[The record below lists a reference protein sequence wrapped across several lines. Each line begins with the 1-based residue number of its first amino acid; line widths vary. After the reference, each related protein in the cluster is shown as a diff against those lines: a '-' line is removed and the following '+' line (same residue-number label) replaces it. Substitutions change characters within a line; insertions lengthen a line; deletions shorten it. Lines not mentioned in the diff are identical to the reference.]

1 MEPMENPLAKKLK
14 LQPGEKNLILQAPE
28 SFKKAIEPIP
38 FDPSPQAAGY
48 DFVQLF
54 VRNIEELEVKAPAA
68 IKALKEDGKLW
79 FCYPKKSSPLFTDLH
94 RDHGWEVVHKAGYGG
109 VAAVSIDDSWSA
121 LRFRHESKVD
131 RKKGSRAKAGN
142 KPAGKQ
148 LLEMPEYIRVALQAH
163 PKEEAFFKSLAYTHR
178 KEYVQ
183 WIIDA
188 KRADT
193 RQRRLSQMLELLKD
207 GKKGRYE

>member
-1 MEPMENPLAKKLK
+1 MENPLVKKLK
-14 LQPGEKNLILQAPE
+14 LHSREKNLILQAPE
-28 SFKKAIEPIP
+28 SFKETIQPVP
-38 FDPSPQAAGY
+38 FDESPQSDSY
-48 DFVQLF
+48 DYVQLF
-54 VRNIEELEVKAPAA
+54 VRNIEELEAKAPAA

-79 FCYPKKSSPLFTDLH
+79 FCYPKKNSPLFTDLH
-94 RDHGWEVVHKAGYGG
+94 RDHGWEVVHKAGFGE
-109 VAAVSIDDSWSA
+109 VAAVSVDDTWSA

-131 RKKGSRAKAGN
+131 RKEGSMVKTDS
-142 KPAGKQ
+142 KPAGEQ
-148 LLEMPEYIRVALQAH
+148 ILEMPEYVRVALQAH

-193 RQRRLSQMLELLKD
+193 RQRRLQEMLKLLKD
-207 GKKGRYE
+207 GKKGRYN

>member
-1 MEPMENPLAKKLK
+1 MENALAKKLR
-14 LQPGEKNLILQAPE
+14 LGSGEKNLILHAPT
-28 SFKKAIEPIP
+28 SFRAAISPVP
-38 FDPSPQAAGY
+38 FDESPEQKEY

-54 VRNIEELEVKAPAA
+54 VKNIAELEANAPQALKA
-68 IKALKEDGKLW
+68 IKEDGKLW

-94 RDHGWEVVHKAGYGG
+94 RDKGWEVVHEAGYGG
-109 VAAVSIDDSWSA
+109 VAAVSIDNTWSA
-121 LRFRHESKVD
+121 LRFRQENKVN
-131 RKKGSRAKAGN
+131 RKEGSVVKARSR
-142 KPAGKQ
+142 PAGQ
-148 LLEMPEYIRVALQAH
+148 QILEMPEYIRIALEAH

-193 RQRRLSQMLELLKD
+193 RQRRLTQMLEMLKE
-207 GKKGRYE
+207 GKKGRY